1 MHPGDFELEWSRSGP
16 GIRLRGSPLWFDA
29 WPDPGAGFLS
39 SLDALAGRRVRGQVL
54 CHPELAR
61 LLEALRPGVRALPLA
76 GTIGLGRLRLA
87 VRATGTS
94 PGSSCLL
101 VERGADRLLY
111 LREGDEAFVER
122 AWNTDPGARVDTL
135 LWSSRARR
143 GDLEG
148 AGKGEAVPDAGFL
161 EEVARDQD
169 RAICLVLDGLGSAL
183 ETLGRLRGTP
193 RPIRVPPGIRA
204 LCRAGTR
211 QGLELPPVRDW
222 DGGSPIPPGAVALW
236 VASGKRTL
244 PGACSRGEVWWRRV
258 VLSGSG
264 PGLVAR
270 AFRAAGAVRLVLSG
284 PGASGMQRSLA
295 DLGVAAE
302 VIGPP
307 PDPSLF

>member
-87 VRATGTS
+87 ARATGTS

-111 LREGDEAFVER
+111 LREGDEASVER
-122 AWNTDPGARVDTL
+122 EWNGEPGVPVDTL
-135 LWSSRARR
+135 LWCSRPRTS
-143 GDLEG
+143 DPEG
-148 AGKGEAVPDAGFL
+148 EGNGEAVLHSGFL
-161 EEVARDQD
+161 EEAAGGQD

-183 ETLGRLRGTP
+183 EMLGRLRETR
-193 RPIRVPPGIRA
+193 RPIRVPPGIRV
-204 LCRAGTR
+204 LRRAGIR
-211 QGLELPPVRDW
+211 QGLDLPPVRDW
-222 DGGSPIPPGAVALW
+222 NGRSPLPPGAVALW

-244 PGACSRGEVWWRRV
+244 PRACSLGEVPWRRV
-258 VLSGSG
+258 VLSGAG
-264 PGLVAR
+264 PGLLAR
-270 AFRAAGAVRLVLSG
+270 AFRAVGAVRLALSG
-284 PGASGMQRSLA
+284 PGAPVMQRSLA
-295 DLGVAAE
+295 DLGVGAE